1 MYNNELRN
9 KNLLKFF
16 LTLNLL
22 PHYLVKLEMLSVQL
36 YNIWFTVCPK
46 KVTPINVWLWQV
58 QTCTRLHII
67 KRAQVLMYCDYCH
80 QILYK
85 SVVSFSWFSIFTK
98 RCRKVQ
104 LPAALLACFL
114 CALTIFYVNV
124 QHSSF
129 NTICWYFI
137 SWTYQADFYWSSCE
151 GKWFV
156 LPVDYASWGI
166 LQERVYRYQIGDV
179 DHLKEQLIYQLCHFE
194 QPVVDRAVVQ

>member
-114 CALTIFYVNV
+114 CAVTVLYVNV
-124 QHSSF
+124 QHFSF
-129 NTICWYFI
+129 NAICWYFI
-137 SWTYQADFYWSSCE
+137 SSLDIPS
-151 GKWFV
+151 WF
-156 LPVDYASWGI
+156 LLI
-166 LQERVYRYQIGDV
+166 
-179 DHLKEQLIYQLCHFE
+179 QLW
-194 QPVVDRAVVQ
+194 R